1 MHRSAISIPLFCF
14 FPKPW
19 NTSSF
24 YLQPWHQHFIKVPQ
38 SVTTETPSK
47 DFLQINTMRK
57 VFGVKMLLSAN
68 LTLGNSEIIL
78 GQPFKNFSLSDRSR
92 RENFYRTRKLFPSQT
107 FSKSYTIWEDRWME
121 YSGKQKKKKK
131 SRNLRF
137 KGSSKEQSAA
147 TTQRLSCSEEFI
159 SSNPVPDDFFLC
171 WQCLQ
176 FIYIKCSPGCEA

>member
-57 VFGVKMLLSAN
+57 VFGVKMPLSTN

-176 FIYIKCSPGCEA
+176 FIYIKCSPGGEA

>member
-19 NTSSF
+19 NTPSF

-131 SRNLRF
+131 IEILGSREALKSRVQQQLRDSPVQKNLL
-137 KGSSKEQSAA
+137 AA
-147 TTQRLSCSEEFI
+147 TQFQMI
-159 SSNPVPDDFFLC
+159 SSSYADSV
-171 WQCLQ
+171 
-176 FIYIKCSPGCEA
+176 CSLSI